1 MNKTQKN
8 FKKQM
13 LEAEKKEH
21 KAARKN
27 KGIFSNKLFELRF
40 YGYKGEYK
48 KPKNLFIVFFVSLF
62 RIIFTVLKWSFII
75 AIAIAVILII
85 IAIINKTKN
94 LAIK

>member
-1 MNKTQKN
+1 MNKTQRT
-8 FKKQM
+8 FKRQM
-13 LEAEKKEH
+13 QLAEKLEH
-21 KAARKN
+21 KSAKKN
-27 KGIFSNKLFELRF
+27 KGVFSNKLFELRF
-40 YGYKGEYK
+40 YGYRGEYK
-48 KPKNLFIVFFVSLF
+48 KPKNLFVVFFVSLF